1 MKGLINI
8 GIIES
13 SDLLYEGLLNILL
26 KNKSGLRFY
35 RIDEL
40 DEFYKF
46 NPQISLDVVLL
57 NSVQV
62 QNRIKLLRTLK
73 SQKPGIRW
81 VGIVQSLLNN
91 ETVSEFDEI
100 IRIDDSAEEICKK
113 VCSVVD
119 SKNSLVR
126 PSPQK
131 NLSDREIDVLK
142 SLSKGLSNKEIAD
155 SLNISI
161 HTVISHRKNL
171 TQKTGIKSESGLT
184 IYAISNNI
192 INLDSI

>member
-13 SDLLYEGLLNILL
+13 SDLLYEGFQNILL
-26 KNKSGLRFY
+26 KNKPRVRIY

-46 NPQISLDVVLL
+46 DPQVSLDVVLL

-62 QNRIKLLRTLK
+62 QNRIKLFRNLK
-73 SQKPGIRW
+73 GQKPGVRW
-81 VGIVQSLLNN
+81 IGIVQSLLNN
-91 ETVSEFDEI
+91 ETTSEFDEI
-100 IRIDDSAEEICKK
+100 IRIDDSAEDICRK
-113 VCSVVD
+113 VCSLND
-119 SKNSLVR
+119 LKSSSDRQSL
-126 PSPQK
+126 QK

-155 SLNISI
+155 TLNISI

-171 TQKTGIKSESGLT
+171 TQKTGIKSQSGLT

-192 INLDSI
+192 ISLDNI

>member
-1 MKGLINI
+1 MKRQINI

-13 SDLLYEGLLNILL
+13 SDLLYEGFLNILL
-26 KNKSGLRFY
+26 KNKPGVRFY

-46 NPQISLDVVLL
+46 DPQVSLDVVLL

-62 QNRIKLLRTLK
+62 QNRIKLFRTLK
-73 SQKPGIRW
+73 VKKPGIRW
-81 VGIVQSLLNN
+81 IGIVQSLLNN
-91 ETVSEFDEI
+91 ETVSEFDEM
-100 IRIDDSAEEICKK
+100 IRIDDSAEEICRK
-113 VCSVVD
+113 VCSNPD
-119 SKNSLVR
+119 SKSSSDKQLL
-126 PSPQK
+126 QK

-155 SLNISI
+155 TLNISI

-171 TQKTGIKSESGLT
+171 TQKTGIKSQSGLT

-192 INLDSI
+192 INLDNI

>member
-26 KNKSGLRFY
+26 KKKPGLRFY

-40 DEFYKF
+40 DEFCKF
-46 NPQISLDVVLL
+46 DTQIPLDVVLL
-57 NSVQV
+57 NSAQI
-62 QNRIKLLRTLK
+62 QNRIKLFRTIK
-73 SQKPGIRW
+73 TQKPGTRW
-81 VGIVQSLLNN
+81 IGIAQSLLNN
-91 ETVSEFDEI
+91 ETISEFDEM
-100 IRIDDSAEEICKK
+100 IRIDDSEEEICKK
-113 VCSVVD
+113 VCSVAD
-119 SKNSLVR
+119 SKNLSDRL
-126 PSPQK
+126 SPQK

-155 SLNISI
+155 TLNISI

-171 TQKTGIKSESGLT
+171 TQKTGIKSQSGLT

-192 INLDSI
+192 INIDSI

>member
-13 SDLLYEGLLNILL
+13 SDLLYEGFLNILL
-26 KNKSGLRFY
+26 KNKPGVRLY

-46 NPQISLDVVLL
+46 DPQVSLNVVLL

-62 QNRIKLLRTLK
+62 QNRIKLFRALK
-73 SQKPGIRW
+73 VQKQGIRW
-81 VGIVQSLLNN
+81 IGIVQSLLNN
-91 ETVSEFDEI
+91 ETTSEFDEI
-100 IRIDDSAEEICKK
+100 IRIDDSAEEICRK
-113 VCSVVD
+113 VCSSLD
-119 SKNSLVR
+119 SKSL
-126 PSPQK
+126 SDKQSLQK

-155 SLNISI
+155 TLNISI

-171 TQKTGIKSESGLT
+171 TQKTGIKSQSGLT

-192 INLDSI
+192 INLDNI